1 MTRIVG
7 IAGSLRKASFN
18 AGLLRAAAQRMPDG
32 ASLDIVSI
40 RNVPLYNGDEEAANG
55 IPGAVAALKEAVAQA
70 DALLIATPEYNNS
83 IPGVLKNAIDWI
95 TRPPRDMAKVVRG
108 KPVAVIG
115 ATPGGMGTVL
125 AQAAWLPVMRTLG
138 MRWYS
143 GGLLYVSGAR
153 NLFDETGELTD
164 RELSDRL
171 QKYLA
176 GFVSFVDVR
185 RTAQ

>member
-1 MTRIVG
+1 MTRILG

-32 ASLDIVSI
+32 ASLTIASI
-40 RNVPLYNGDEEAANG
+40 RDVPLYDGDEEAANG
-55 IPGAVAALKEAVAQA
+55 IPSAVAVLKEAVAQA

-95 TRPPRDMAKVVRG
+95 TRPPQDIARVVRG

-115 ATPGGMGTVL
+115 VTPGGMGTVL

-153 NLFDETGELTD
+153 NAFDQAGELTD
-164 RELSDRL
+164 EELGVRL
-171 QKYLA
+171 HKYLA
-176 GFVSFVDVR
+176 GFVTFVNGHQ
-185 RTAQ
+185 TAQ

>member
-7 IAGSLRKASFN
+7 IAGSLRRASFN
-18 AGLLRAAAQRMPDG
+18 AGLLRAAARCLPDG
-32 ASLDIVSI
+32 ASLDIASI
-40 RNVPLYNGDEEAANG
+40 RDVPLYDGDEEAANG
-55 IPGAVAALKEAVAQA
+55 IPGAVAVLKEAVAQA

-95 TRPPRDMAKVVRG
+95 TRPPQDIAKVVRG

-125 AQAAWLPVMRTLG
+125 AQAALLPVMRTLG

-153 NLFDETGELTD
+153 NLFDESGELTGG
-164 RELSDRL
+164 ELGERL

-176 GFVSFVDVR
+176 GFVDFVNGR
-185 RTAQ
+185 QTAR